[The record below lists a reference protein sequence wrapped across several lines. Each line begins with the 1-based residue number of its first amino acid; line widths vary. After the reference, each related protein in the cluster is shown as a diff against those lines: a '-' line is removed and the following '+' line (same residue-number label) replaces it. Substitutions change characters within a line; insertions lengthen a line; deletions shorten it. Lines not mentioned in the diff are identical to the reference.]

1 MKPHFPKPTE
11 MKIGQLLMHI
21 SRMRAI
27 MADRTMEQIGLY
39 RGQAFLLRILAEND
53 GLTHKEIAQVLHIS
67 PAAVTKVIKRMAG
80 LKYLEKRS
88 DPKDERISRVF
99 LTDEGRSVI
108 HQIKHAFEEIDAVL
122 LKNLDEEDQSK
133 FFALLIHVFNN
144 LSQQS
149 EEQGHPS

>member
-1 MKPHFPKPTE
+1 
-11 MKIGQLLMHI
+11 MHI